1 MSAVKIVLAHPHVE
15 VENGVIAYFVGYRL
29 TEAVGGVI
37 DGEVGYEP
45 PENATS
51 EQILAELCSMAADHA
66 NLQTANVEAFTAAD
80 VITWEAR

>member
-1 MSAVKIVLAHPHVE
+1 MSAVKIVLEHPHIE
-15 VENGVIAYFVGYRL
+15 VEGGVIKYCVGYRL

-45 PENATS
+45 PANATS
-51 EQILAELCSMAADHA
+51 EQILAELRSMAADHA

-80 VITWEAR
+80 VIIWEAR